1 MAKIRESEEHSK
13 SKTMEHFLA
22 GFKPDDSDWIKF
34 LADAFFEIF
43 CNYNFQMISLLKHP
57 VDAWSKA
64 MWKMASETV
73 ARIFDVMPMIEDE
86 EKTLKKDHLI
96 QCFLLGKSGAKHLK
110 TITNLSS
117 QTGRQILVNDG
128 KTEKEYLSSN
138 LINKP
143 IPIYKTDKNVWLKS
157 SDKVSQNYEFRYA
170 FSHEKDKCTDQLD
183 ETDANFQFFDADQ
196 RDFLHDQKEI
206 ILKEIV
212 NKFMA
217 QDKQVVDSLKEVML
231 ENFGDV
237 LSDLQKLKEGQKELM
252 EGQNELMTGQNEL
265 MAGQN
270 EIFVSTQE
278 INNKL
283 DMLLEASQLQYKNQ
297 EKFPKDYIDLHE
309 MVPMKRQDYV
319 VPVDNIAHPGTI
331 YYQNLLFMSFHP
343 RIY

>member
-1 MAKIRESEEHSK
+1 
-13 SKTMEHFLA
+13 
-22 GFKPDDSDWIKF
+22 
-34 LADAFFEIF
+34 
-43 CNYNFQMISLLKHP
+43 
-57 VDAWSKA
+57 

-73 ARIFDVMPMIEDE
+73 ARIFNVMPMIEDE

-110 TITNLSS
+110 TITKLSS
-117 QTGRQILVNDG
+117 QTGRQILVKDG
-128 KTEKEYLSSN
+128 IKEKEYLSSN
-138 LINKP
+138 LINKA

-170 FSHEKDKCTDQLD
+170 FSHEKDICTVQLD

-217 QDKQVVDSLKEVML
+217 QDKQVVDALKEVML

-252 EGQNELMTGQNEL
+252 
-265 MAGQN
+265 AGQN

-278 INNKL
+278 INSKL

-309 MVPMKRQDYV
+309 MVPLKKQDHV

>member
-1 MAKIRESEEHSK
+1 
-13 SKTMEHFLA
+13 
-22 GFKPDDSDWIKF
+22 
-34 LADAFFEIF
+34 
-43 CNYNFQMISLLKHP
+43 
-57 VDAWSKA
+57 

-73 ARIFDVMPMIEDE
+73 ARIFDVLPMIEDE

-110 TITNLSS
+110 TITKLSS

-128 KTEKEYLSSN
+128 KKEKEYLSSN
-138 LINKP
+138 LINKA

-157 SDKVSQNYEFRYA
+157 SDKISQNYEFRYA
-170 FSHEKDKCTDQLD
+170 FSHEKDKCTVQLD

-217 QDKQVVDSLKEVML
+217 QDKQVVDALKEVMM
-231 ENFGDV
+231 ENFEDV

-252 EGQNELMTGQNEL
+252 AGQNDLMT
-265 MAGQN
+265 GQN
-270 EIFVSTQE
+270 EIFVSNQE

-283 DMLLEASQLQYKNQ
+283 DMILEASQLQYKNQ

-309 MVPMKRQDYV
+309 MGPLKKQDHV

-331 YYQNLLFMSFHP
+331 YHQNLLFMYFLP
-343 RIY
+343 RIYTVKIYRFIIGML